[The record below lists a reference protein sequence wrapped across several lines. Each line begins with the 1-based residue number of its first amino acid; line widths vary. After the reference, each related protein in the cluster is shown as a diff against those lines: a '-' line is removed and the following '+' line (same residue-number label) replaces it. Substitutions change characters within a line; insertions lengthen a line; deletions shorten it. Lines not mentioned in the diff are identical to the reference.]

1 MISNKLSMKQKTL
14 ILILCCGLTV
24 YSQTLFANKELT
36 SPMYNENEDYIP
48 THQGPIKRSIR
59 PTSPI
64 SLTYDGS
71 EATINFLQTYMSCKI
86 LVYKDGIFFDSSTYA
101 TIPAGY
107 METLT
112 FNGPGSYEID
122 ILSEG
127 KTVYSTE
134 LSIE

>member
-1 MISNKLSMKQKTL
+1 MKQKTL

-48 THQGPIKRSIR
+48 THQGPVRR
-59 PTSPI
+59 FAYRTSPI
-64 SLTYDGS
+64 TLINDGT
-71 EATINFLQTYMSCKI
+71 EATITFYQGYTNCKI
-86 LVYKDGIFFDSSTYA
+86 LVYKDGMFCSSSTYA

-112 FNGPGSYEID
+112 FNGPGSYEVD

-127 KTVYSTE
+127 KAVYGTE
-134 LSIE
+134 LDIE